1 MDIKE
6 LFNKIN
12 RELLMK
18 AVRKHIK
25 ENWEHWGD
33 LEELNKSFHTIANFA
48 KRGSDKFKKAIET
61 QW

>member
-1 MDIKE
+1 MPAIRLCNYMDIKE

-25 ENWEHWGD
+25 EN
-33 LEELNKSFHTIANFA
+33 
-48 KRGSDKFKKAIET
+48 
-61 QW
+61 

>member
-25 ENWEHWGD
+25 ENWEHWV
-33 LEELNKSFHTIANFA
+33 I
-48 KRGSDKFKKAIET
+48 
-61 QW
+61 